1 MVSYELAGSSY
12 DILILEEKA
21 GERSIFRFN
30 SQALVNLLSQSSS
43 FLYVI
48 AIAGSQ
54 STGKSTLLNRAFGF
68 AFRTMDS
75 YNTCQTT
82 HGIDIGISPSLK
94 LLCLDMEAS
103 DSSGERN
110 EEDNSF
116 IQRAISAFGI
126 AVSNLLLYNVFVR
139 DIRTVRELNSLAR

>member
-1 MVSYELAGSSY
+1 
-12 DILILEEKA
+12 
-21 GERSIFRFN
+21 
-30 SQALVNLLSQSSS
+30 
-43 FLYVI
+43 
-48 AIAGSQ
+48 
-54 STGKSTLLNRAFGF
+54 
-68 AFRTMDS
+68 
-75 YNTCQTT
+75 
-82 HGIDIGISPSLK
+82 
-94 LLCLDMEAS
+94 MEAS